1 MKNLGNSEDS
11 ASGSERG
18 EEMGS
23 VKKKGKKDE
32 KGDMTETE

>member
-23 VKKKGKKDE
+23 GKKGKKRMR
-32 KGDMTETE
+32 KGI